1 MTLIERAGHV
11 SSVMV
16 ETNPAPALDLTRLVA
31 RLEGRAEAGI
41 TAFEGGRP
49 VRRSHAVL
57 FGDVAEAVAKLK
69 RWGVRP
75 GMRVGIRA
83 GNCYAWLV
91 FDLALIEIRAVSVA
105 FTDDFQNDDP
115 ITLCERYA
123 LSLMLLGGRRKP
135 EAGDQPGIAYFE
147 ETNDGVRCMD
157 RGVSDPDP
165 DFASPFLAFSSG
177 SSGGLKGLT
186 LNRRGIEVNITA
198 FSRALAL
205 GPGDRLLVFLPISN
219 FQQRMQYF
227 SALWYGYDVI
237 VTDSARLFHALK
249 TLEPTFIIAPPSF
262 WEAFETRFAN
272 LPRWKKRLI
281 TLVADSIA
289 LRPSQ
294 IWRRR
299 MAAWLF
305 ADAWRTFGGN
315 ARVMITGMAPIK
327 NSVLVL
333 FRRMQAPLFQ
343 TYGLA
348 EVGSVALNMPGAN
361 RIGSTG
367 RLLPGLEVTFA
378 DDGEIIVHRE
388 HPVVTKYFQCAEGEN
403 ERTFIGGGRVAT
415 GDIGRLDPDGYLYVT
430 GRKKEVI
437 VTAGGEKLHPEAMEA
452 EIDACEDVAKSVVF
466 GGPAVPY
473 LFAVIL
479 PRKPDDLAAHRRI
492 EEHVDRLGTKRPGR
506 SVGRIIFTD
515 LAFTRENGFL
525 RPNLKLDRRRIAE
538 RFRSEMPALEHSI
551 GDGR

>member
-1 MTLIERAGHV
+1 
-11 SSVMV
+11 MV
-16 ETNPAPALDLTRLVA
+16 ETKAAPALDLTRLVA
-31 RLEGRAEAGI
+31 RLEGREQAGI
-41 TAFEGGRP
+41 TVFEGGRP
-49 VRRSHAVL
+49 VRRSHAAL
-57 FGDVAEAVAKLK
+57 FTDVAEAVAKL
-69 RWGVRP
+69 RSWGVRP

-83 GNCYAWLV
+83 GNCYAWVV

-105 FTDDFQNDDP
+105 FTDDFLNDDP
-115 ITLCERYA
+115 AALCERYA

-135 EAGDQPGIAYFE
+135 DALDQPWIAYFD

-157 RGVSDPDP
+157 RGAPDPDP
-165 DFASPFLAFSSG
+165 DFANPFLAFSSG

-186 LNRRGIEVNITA
+186 LNRRGIEVNVTA
-198 FSRALAL
+198 FSEALAL

-227 SALWYGYDVI
+227 SALWYGYDFGI
-237 VTDSARLFHALK
+237 TDSARLFHALR

-262 WEAFETRFAN
+262 WEAFETRFSN
-272 LPRWKKRLI
+272 LPRWKKRLVAL
-281 TLVADSIA
+281 TADSIA
-289 LRPSQ
+289 LLPLQ
-294 IWRRR
+294 AWRRR
-299 MAAWLF
+299 VAARLF
-305 ADAWRTFGGN
+305 ADAWQTFGRN

-327 NSVLVL
+327 NSTLAL

-348 EVGSVALNMPGAN
+348 EAGSVALNVPGAN

-367 RLLPGLEVTFA
+367 RILPWVDVTFG
-378 DDGEIIVHRE
+378 DDGEIIVRRE
-388 HPVVTKYFQCAEGEN
+388 HAVVSGYFQCAEGEN

-415 GDIGRLDPDGYLYVT
+415 GDIGRLDADGYLYVT

-437 VTAGGEKLHPEAMEA
+437 VTAGGEKLHPETFEA
-452 EIDACEDVAKSVVF
+452 AIDDCEDVMKSVVF

-479 PRKPDDLAAHRRI
+479 PKKPDDPAARRRI
-492 EEHVDRLGTKRPGR
+492 EEHVERLGAKRPGR

-515 LAFTRENGFL
+515 RAFTRENGFL

-538 RFRSEMPALEHSI
+538 AFRSEMPALEHSA
-551 GDGR
+551 GGGR